1 MGNDDVDVL
10 EGLPNTWNIKVH
22 ARMCLELLKL
32 VIMVSKIFP
41 EIEAARPRC
50 TSGIEA
56 LCLLNNGIIKAK
68 SLLQHCSES
77 SALYLALTGDAII
90 SRCKKSRNLLEHS
103 LDQVQNMV
111 PVVLAAKI
119 SGIISDL
126 RTAAFCL
133 DPPEEEAGKLLR
145 ELLHK
150 YGSTADH
157 TEEVTLSAIQT
168 VSSLLHLTSQK
179 ALLIEKRSI
188 RKLVDKF
195 GETEPTKR
203 KILLF
208 FLNLLNKYGK
218 LIIAELKNNSPAVTE
233 EPFPSVGPYYFSGE
247 VELHMNYRFD
257 ESQIKMLSRPVP
269 PEEFICPLT
278 SKLMYDPVV
287 IASGQT
293 FERMWIQKWLDDG
306 NETCPKTKVKL
317 AHLSLTSNSGM
328 KDLILKWCA
337 THNVS
342 ILDPKMQDSLVK
354 SWETSTNSIASLSSS
369 MNDLNLPL
377 DFSFL
382 PFISSHGS
390 DPSHSKIDDGAKAS
404 HEIDVEYFAKFS
416 SLPWESRCN
425 AIEDFKRILENNDA
439 SWPEMPTENFVQLL
453 FRFLRDACGFGD
465 VNAQISGC
473 LLLSKLVQKDRNS
486 SLYMNEDTFVILAS
500 FLDTEVAKQA
510 LSILEV
516 LSSCQ
521 HCGYKLA
528 ASGALLGIINILD
541 CQILELLE
549 PALKILG
556 NLSSKDD
563 LASMIWPSDFVSKLI
578 PLLEDN
584 TLARYCVTILK
595 NLCHIEE
602 IRVSIAGT
610 ERCISAISEQL
621 EKESKEDQ
629 ECAVSI
635 LLSLCSQHVLYCQ
648 LVMKEGV
655 IPGLVHVSV
664 NGNNKA
670 KAMALELL
678 RILKE
683 EFSTSGENTGPVAV
697 KESIEQRKDKKP
709 LSKSGGLLGKIFSKQ
724 VAFSSKKKKLN
735 PVG

>member
-1 MGNDDVDVL
+1 MGNDTEDIL

-32 VIMVSKIFP
+32 VIMVSKIIP

-90 SRCKKSRNLLEHS
+90 SRCKKSRNLLEQS

-111 PVVLAAKI
+111 PLPVVLAAKI

-126 RTAAFCL
+126 KSGTFCL

-145 ELLHK
+145 DLLHK
-150 YGSTADH
+150 YGSTADPI
-157 TEEVTLSAIQT
+157 EKVTLSAIQT

-179 ALLIEKRSI
+179 ALLTEKRSI

-195 GETEPTKR
+195 GESEPTKR

-218 LIIAELKNNSPAVTE
+218 LVITEVKKSSSAVTE
-233 EPFPSVGPYYFSGE
+233 EPFSSRGPYDFPGE

-278 SKLMYDPVV
+278 SRLMYDPVV

-293 FERMWIQKWLDDG
+293 FERIWIQKWLDEGDD
-306 NETCPKTKVKL
+306 TCPKTKVKL
-317 AHLSLTSNSGM
+317 AHLSFTSNSGM

-337 THNVS
+337 THDVS
-342 ILDPKMQDSLVK
+342 IPDPKMQDSLVK
-354 SWETSTNSIASLSSS
+354 SWETSSNSISSLSDS
-369 MNDLNLPL
+369 MNDLNIPL
-377 DFSFL
+377 DFRFSPL
-382 PFISSHGS
+382 TSSHGS
-390 DPSHSKIDDGAKAS
+390 DPINSKISDGATSS
-404 HEIDVEYFAKFS
+404 HEMDVEYFAKFS

-425 AIEDFKRILENNDA
+425 AVEGFKRMLEKNDA
-439 SWPEMPTENFVQLL
+439 SWSVVPPEKFIQLL
-453 FRFLRDACGFGD
+453 LRFLQDACDFAD
-465 VNAQISGC
+465 ANAQMSGC
-473 LLLSKLVQKDRNS
+473 LLLLELVQKDGNS
-486 SLYMNEDTFVILAS
+486 SLYMTEDALVILAS
-500 FLDTEVAKQA
+500 FIDTKVAKHA
-510 LSILEV
+510 LFILEV
-516 LSSCQ
+516 LSSRQ
-521 HCGYKLA
+521 NCGYKFA

-541 CQILELLE
+541 RQILELRE
-549 PALKILG
+549 PALKILS
-556 NLSSKDD
+556 NLSLSDG
-563 LASMIWPSDFVSKLI
+563 LASIIRPSNFVLKLI
-578 PLLEDN
+578 PFLEDN
-584 TLARYCVTILK
+584 ALARYCVTILK
-595 NLCHIEE
+595 NLCDTEE
-602 IRVSIAGT
+602 IRVSIAET
-610 ERCISAISEQL
+610 EGCISAISELL
-621 EKESKEDQ
+621 EKDSQEDQ

-635 LLSLCSQHVLYCQ
+635 LLSLCSQRVLYCQ
-648 LVMKEGV
+648 LVMNEGV
-655 IPGLVHVSV
+655 IPGLVRVSV
-664 NGNNKA
+664 NGNSKA

-683 EFSTSGENTGPVAV
+683 EFSTSGDV
-697 KESIEQRKDKKP
+697 KESTEQRNDKKP
-709 LSKSGGLLGKIFSKQ
+709 LSKSGGMFGKIFLKQ
-724 VAFSSKKKKLN
+724 IVFSSKKKN
-735 PVG
+735 